1 MRRAA
6 MSLITLLG
14 GVSLAVIPAATV
26 SISSRLFTVEE
37 QGVLAVAVLVATF
50 AGQLTFAVVVES
62 RLSSA
67 ATERR
72 VVFPL
77 WLAAI
82 SVLTALVLAIIP
94 PNAIALAIGLPIL
107 IAALEVGR
115 GVSVAE
121 RLDRREIAASVAIG
135 LGALIG
141 VLAGFAGQ
149 QWALI
154 PLVVGIAVATCV
166 RCLPVMHRASRPEP
180 AVMGW
185 VVADTAITGVIYP
198 LLNTMIL
205 AFLGSADAVLFT
217 SIATVSGLLAIPLNF
232 MRLRLLKEH
241 SRLDIVVSG
250 ASVLAAVVALLVLEF
265 TGVFAFVFGEAWTE
279 SATLVPLL
287 LACAWRAASLATTI
301 PFAALRRA
309 GEVRL
314 VTGLRAAVSVLTF
327 ALAALGL
334 AAQSLSAVFLGLLA
348 AELASAV
355 VYEVARRRRLA
366 RGIREAAAAE
376 GRAGRAAAA
385 ADATDADAPDA
396 DAALEPGGDA

>member
-1 MRRAA
+1 MTEPMPAPMRLRGAA
-6 MSLITLLG
+6 LSLITLLG
-14 GVSLAVIPAATV
+14 GVSLAVIPAATI
-26 SISSRLFTVEE
+26 SISSRLFSVEE
-37 QGVLAVAVLVATF
+37 QGSLAVAVLIATF

-82 SVLTALVLAIIP
+82 SVVTAVVIAVLP
-94 PNAIALAIGLPIL
+94 PSAVVLAIGLPIL

-121 RLDRREIAASVAIG
+121 RLDRREIAASIAVGA
-135 LGALIG
+135 GALIG

-154 PLVVGIAVATCV
+154 PLVAGIAIATCI
-166 RCLPVMHRASRPEP
+166 RCLPVTHRASRPEP

-241 SRLDIVVSG
+241 SGLDIVVSA
-250 ASVLAAVVALLVLEF
+250 ASVLAAVVALLVLELV
-265 TGVFAFVFGEAWTE
+265 GAFGFIFGSAWTE
-279 SATLVPLL
+279 SATLLPLL

-301 PFAALRRA
+301 PFAALRRR
-309 GEVRL
+309 GEVKL
-314 VTGLRAAVSVLTF
+314 LTGLRAVVSVLTF

-334 AAQSLSAVFLGLLA
+334 ALQSLSAVFLGLLV

-355 VYEVARRRRLA
+355 VYEFARRRLLA
-366 RGIREAAAAE
+366 RGIREAAAVEA
-376 GRAGRAAAA
+376 
-385 ADATDADAPDA
+385 
-396 DAALEPGGDA
+396 GGDG

>member
-1 MRRAA
+1 MPAPMRLRGAA
-6 MSLITLLG
+6 LSLITLLG
-14 GVSLAVIPAATV
+14 GVSLAVIPAATI
-26 SISSRLFTVEE
+26 SISSRLFSVEE
-37 QGVLAVAVLVATF
+37 QGSLAVAVLIATF

-82 SVLTALVLAIIP
+82 SVVTAVVIAVLP
-94 PNAIALAIGLPIL
+94 PSAVVLAIGLPIL

-121 RLDRREIAASVAIG
+121 RLDRREIAASIAVGA
-135 LGALIG
+135 GALIG

-154 PLVVGIAVATCV
+154 PLVAGIAIATCI
-166 RCLPVMHRASRPEP
+166 RCLPVTHRASRPEP

-241 SRLDIVVSG
+241 SGLDIVVSA
-250 ASVLAAVVALLVLEF
+250 ASVLAAVVALLVLELV
-265 TGVFAFVFGEAWTE
+265 GAFGFIFGSAWTE
-279 SATLVPLL
+279 SATLLPLL

-301 PFAALRRA
+301 PFAALRRR
-309 GEVRL
+309 GEVKL
-314 VTGLRAAVSVLTF
+314 LTGLRAVVSVLTF

-334 AAQSLSAVFLGLLA
+334 ALQSLSAVFLGLLV

-355 VYEVARRRRLA
+355 VYEFARRRLLA
-366 RGIREAAAAE
+366 RGIREAAAVEA
-376 GRAGRAAAA
+376 
-385 ADATDADAPDA
+385 
-396 DAALEPGGDA
+396 GGDG

>member
-1 MRRAA
+1 MSEPMPGPIRMRRAA

-26 SISSRLFTVEE
+26 SISSRLFTVQE

-50 AGQLTFAVVVES
+50 CGQLTCAVVVES

-77 WLAAI
+77 WLAAL
-82 SVLTALVLAIIP
+82 SVVTALVLAIIP
-94 PNAIALAIGLPIL
+94 PNAIALA
-107 IAALEVGR
+107 V
-115 GVSVAE
+115 
-121 RLDRREIAASVAIG
+121 G
-135 LGALIG
+135 LGALVG

-154 PLVVGIAVATCV
+154 PLVAGIAIATCV
-166 RCLPVMHRASRPEP
+166 RCLPVTHRASRPEP

-198 LLNTMIL
+198 LLNAMIL

-217 SIATVSGLLAIPLNF
+217 SISTVSGLLAIPLNF

-265 TGVFAFVFGEAWTE
+265 TGVFGFIFGEAWTG

-327 ALAALGL
+327 ALAAVGL
-334 AAQSLSAVFLGLLA
+334 ATQSLAAVFLGLLV
-348 AELASAV
+348 AELVSAV

-366 RGIREAAAAE
+366 RGIREAEAADAADAAE
-376 GRAGRAAAA
+376 AADAADSSAA
-385 ADATDADAPDA
+385 ADSAE
-396 DAALEPGGDA
+396 AALDPGGDT

>member
-1 MRRAA
+1 MPAPMRLRGAA
-6 MSLITLLG
+6 LSLITLLG
-14 GVSLAVIPAATV
+14 GVSLAVIPAATI
-26 SISSRLFTVEE
+26 SISSRLFTVDE
-37 QGVLAVAVLVATF
+37 QGFLAVAVLVATF

-82 SVLTALVLAIIP
+82 SVVTAIAIAVIP
-94 PNAIALAIGLPIL
+94 PNAVVLAIGLPIL

-121 RLDRREIAASVAIG
+121 RLDRREIVASIAVG
-135 LGALIG
+135 SGALAG
-141 VLAGFAGQ
+141 VLAGFTGQ
-149 QWALI
+149 TWALI
-154 PLVVGIAVATCV
+154 PLVVGIAIATCI
-166 RCLPVMHRASRPEP
+166 RCLPVTHRASRPEP

-185 VVADTAITGVIYP
+185 VIADTAITGVIYP

-241 SRLDIVVSG
+241 SGMDIIVSG

-265 TGVFAFVFGEAWTE
+265 VGAFGFIFGSAWTE
-279 SATLVPLL
+279 SSTLVPLL

-301 PFAALRRA
+301 PFASLRRA
-309 GEVRL
+309 GAVRL
-314 VTGLRAAVSVLTF
+314 LTGLRAVVSALTF
-327 ALAALGL
+327 ALAAVGL
-334 AAQSLSAVFLGLLA
+334 ALENLSAVFLGLLV

-366 RGIREAAAAE
+366 RGIREAAAA
-376 GRAGRAAAA
+376 
-385 ADATDADAPDA
+385 DAVEA
-396 DAALEPGGDA
+396 GGDG